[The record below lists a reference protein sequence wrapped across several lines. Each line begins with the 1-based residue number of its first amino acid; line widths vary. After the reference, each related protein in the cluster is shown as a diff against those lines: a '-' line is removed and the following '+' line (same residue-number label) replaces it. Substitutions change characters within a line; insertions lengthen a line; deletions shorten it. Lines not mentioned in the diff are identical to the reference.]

1 MIMDATSKIRS
12 EELDRLF
19 EAILSMES
27 LDECYRFFEDLAT
40 VPEIKSLAQ
49 RLQVAKMLMQNETYT
64 LISKT
69 TGASTAT
76 ISRVKNAL
84 FYGEDGYKLL
94 SIRIPLE
101 LYERLDQIAEEAN
114 TSRNEI
120 INILLEEGAK
130 AVIIKD

>member
-1 MIMDATSKIRS
+1 MSVNSKLKS
-12 EELDRLF
+12 ESIDVLF
-19 EAILSMES
+19 QAILSLENIE
-27 LDECYRFFEDLAT
+27 ECYRFFEDLAT

-84 FYGEDGYKLL
+84 FYGEDGYKLV
-94 SIRIPLE
+94 I
-101 LYERLDQIAEEAN
+101 ERLND
-114 TSRNEI
+114 
-120 INILLEEGAK
+120 K
-130 AVIIKD
+130 